1 MGKNPTFDDAVAQF
15 ALEYAHQTER
25 DYARLVSAVRAG
37 RVEATVT
44 P

>member
-1 MGKNPTFDDAVAQF
+1 VD
-15 ALEYAHQTER
+15 YADQTAR
-25 DYARLVSAVRAG
+25 DYDALVSAVRAG